1 MTGEGRGENTVDMP
15 VTVDCGG
22 LHVDEVQA
30 RALRAV
36 RESGAWSVR
45 LEGVGSAGPLI
56 SSAEPGRIGQ
66 WARGRAKAVLGVGVE
81 VAPDVRPGPVAGG
94 VTAQGPL
101 DQVLLAASGAL
112 ELRRSPLVVW
122 RAVVAALAGPVAEE
136 ELQEAAERHPL
147 LVRDGGGI
155 GFADVHVHREVRRS
169 FPLSADQQRAVH
181 RAVLGLREEPAAAGY
196 LHAARPVHAALAGEL
211 GEWLSDPDFLVESG
225 WYGLALGLS
234 LAYPEGVPL
243 GTVAGDLHCLLLE
256 GLAAPASHEEW
267 LSWVHHALVG
277 RRLSEA
283 AQAVATRVRLP
294 WRTVWSRWQW
304 PSGYASRQ
312 PEELAQDELCLVNG
326 PDGPAV
332 ATRRESQEDWGTVF
346 EQLWDIRTGEKLG
359 GVDTEVHENV
369 LPREKDLS
377 GRTALH
383 TDGAWSSAGLGLQ
396 YEAVAELP
404 WVGESVEHAVQCTP
418 SDPADGTLWVFMG
431 RCGLFG
437 AVVHEDL
444 MARLPRLP
452 RGGYGRPLSG
462 RAQWPRPEVSFAGP
476 LTREELEQ
484 DRAFGRGACHPVTPE
499 RLPTAVEHLA
509 TREFLSTVGW
519 PVADHPG
526 LLTPALA
533 PGGLVPADGRP
544 GLLIGLGRF
553 FGSPILLDG
562 RTGEVFGEDW
572 NRDLVLMASGLPQF
586 LRVVMLHRAVLLVP
600 VLLGVDDSLNLE
612 EDVLSWIRAIDPA
625 AAEAGFW
632 EQKYFAPTLLDLWQ
646 EAPE

>member
-1 MTGEGRGENTVDMP
+1 MDVL

-36 RESGAWSVR
+36 QGSGASSVR

-56 SSAEPGRIGQ
+56 SSAEPDRVGQ
-66 WARGRAKAVLGVGVE
+66 WARGRAEAVLGVGVE
-81 VAPDVRPGPVAGG
+81 IAPDVRPGPVAGG

-136 ELQEAAERHPL
+136 ELQEAVERHPL

-181 RAVLGLREEPAAAGY
+181 RAVLGLRGEPAAAGY
-196 LHAARPVHAALAGEL
+196 LQAARPVHAALAGEL

-225 WYGLALGLS
+225 WYGLGLGLA

-243 GTVAGDLHCLLLE
+243 GTVAGDLHCVLLE
-256 GLAAPASHEEW
+256 GVAPPASHEEW
-267 LSWVHHALVG
+267 LSWVHHTLVG
-277 RRLSEA
+277 RGSTA
-283 AQAVATRVRLP
+283 AADEVATRVRLP
-294 WRTVWSRWQW
+294 WRTVWSHWRW
-304 PSGYASRQ
+304 PSGYAPRT
-312 PEELAQDELCLVNG
+312 PAETEQDRILLVHG
-326 PDGPAV
+326 PDGPTL
-332 ATRRESQEDWGTVF
+332 ATRHEPWDGDGTVY
-346 EQLWDIRTGEKLG
+346 EQLWNFRTGEKLG
-359 GVDTEVHENV
+359 GVDTEVHQNV
-369 LPREKDLS
+369 RPREKDLS

-383 TDGAWSSAGLGLQ
+383 MDGEWSSAGLGRQ
-396 YEAVAELP
+396 YEEAAELP
-404 WVGESVEHAVQCTP
+404 WAGESVVHAVQCTP
-418 SDPADGTLWVFMG
+418 SDPAGGTTWVFMG

-437 AVVHEDL
+437 AVVRDDL
-444 MARLPRLP
+444 MTRLPRLP
-452 RGGYGRPLSG
+452 RGGSGRPLSG
-462 RAQWPRPEVSFAGP
+462 RARWPRPEVSFNGP
-476 LTREELEQ
+476 LGREELEQ
-484 DRAFGRGACHPVTPE
+484 GWAFGRGACRPVPSE
-499 RLPTAVEHLA
+499 GLPVAVEHGP
-509 TREFLSTVGW
+509 TREFLSAVGW

-526 LLTPALA
+526 LLTPELA

-544 GLLIGLGRF
+544 GLLTGLGRV

-572 NRDLVLMASGLPQF
+572 NRDLVLIAGGLPQF
-586 LRVVMLHRAVLLVP
+586 LRIVMVHRAVLQVP
-600 VLLGVDDSLNLE
+600 VLLGVDDSFNLE
-612 EDVLSWIRAIDPA
+612 EDVLSWIGTIDPA

-646 EAPE
+646 DAPE

>member
-1 MTGEGRGENTVDMP
+1 MP

-136 ELQEAAERHPL
+136 ELQEAVERHPL

-155 GFADVHVHREVRRS
+155 GFADIHVHREVRRS

-211 GEWLSDPDFLVESG
+211 AEWLSDPDFLVESG
-225 WYGLALGLS
+225 WYGLALGLA

-267 LSWVHHALVG
+267 LSWVHHTLVG
-277 RRLSEA
+277 RGFT
-283 AQAVATRVRLP
+283 AVADEVAARVRLP
-294 WRTVWSRWQW
+294 WQTLWSHWRW
-304 PSGYASRQ
+304 PSGYAPRTPQ
-312 PEELAQDELCLVNG
+312 ETEQDRILLVHG
-326 PDGPAV
+326 PDGPTL
-332 ATRRESQEDWGTVF
+332 ATRHEPWDGASGAVF
-346 EQLWDIRTGEKLG
+346 TQLWNARTGELIG
-359 GVDTEVHENV
+359 TPSTEPHSGIH
-369 LPREKDLS
+369 PRERALAGVVVGHVNGEWALRRWKDLPVP
-377 GRTALH
+377 A
-383 TDGAWSSAGLGLQ
+383 
-396 YEAVAELP
+396 LP
-404 WVGESVEHAVQCTP
+404 WMGESVTFAALCEPPDRT
-418 SDPADGTLWVFMG
+418 DGTLWVFMG

-600 VLLGVDDSLNLE
+600 ILLGVDDSLNLE

>member
-1 MTGEGRGENTVDMP
+1 MP

-122 RAVVAALAGPVAEE
+122 RAVVAALGGPVAEE
-136 ELQEAAERHPL
+136 ELQEAVERHPL

-155 GFADVHVHREVRRS
+155 GFADIHVHREVRRS

-181 RAVLGLREEPAAAGY
+181 RAVLGLREELAAAGY

-211 GEWLSDPDFLVESG
+211 AEWLSDPDFLVESG
-225 WYGLALGLS
+225 WYGLALGLA

-267 LSWVHHALVG
+267 LSWVHHTLVG
-277 RRLSEA
+277 RGFT
-283 AQAVATRVRLP
+283 AVADEVAARVRLP

-326 PDGPAV
+326 PDGLAV

-359 GVDTEVHENV
+359 EVDTEVHENV

-383 TDGAWSSAGLGLQ
+383 TDGEWSSAGLGLQ

-418 SDPADGTLWVFMG
+418 SDPADGTMWVFMG

-437 AVVHEDL
+437 ALVHDDL
-444 MARLPRLP
+444 VAGLPQVP
-452 RGGYGRPLSG
+452 RGWYGHGVTS
-462 RAQWPRPEVSFAGP
+462 RAQWPAPAVSLTGP
-476 LTREELEQ
+476 LSRTELEQ
-484 DRAFGRGACHPVTPE
+484 DVAFGAGACRPVAPE
-499 RLPTAVEHLA
+499 LLPDTVEHSA
-509 TREFLSTVGW
+509 TREFLTEVGW
-519 PVADHPG
+519 PEVDD
-526 LLTPALA
+526 PALSTAA
-533 PGGLVPADGRP
+533 PTAGGLVPVEGRP
-544 GLLIGLGRF
+544 HLLEGLGDFR
-553 FGSPILLDG
+553 GDPLLLDG
-562 RTGEVFGEDW
+562 RTGAVFCEDSP
-572 NRDLVLMASGLPQF
+572 DEPSLMASGLPQ
-586 LRVVMLHRAVLLVP
+586 LLRIVLLHRVVLSVP
-600 VLLGVDDSLNLE
+600 VLLGVYDSVDLE
-612 EDVLSWIRAIDPA
+612 QDVARWIGTVDPA
-625 AAEAGFW
+625 AAEGGFW
-632 EQKYFAPTLLDLWQ
+632 EDTYFSPSLIELW
-646 EAPE
+646 EEGPE